1 MNKSPAF
8 QMYPADYLSDVNTVV
23 MTAKQDGHYMR
34 LLFFCWL
41 EGSIPSEQAE
51 IWKLLKGGSSVDDE
65 TLEPIIKCFQVD
77 GESGR
82 LIHSRL
88 D

>member
-23 MTAKQDGHYMR
+23 MPAEQDGHYMR

-41 EGSIPSEQAE
+41 EGSIPSEPEE
-51 IWKLLKGGSSVDDE
+51 IRKLLKDGSSVDDE

-77 GESGR
+77 
-82 LIHSRL
+82 
-88 D
+88 